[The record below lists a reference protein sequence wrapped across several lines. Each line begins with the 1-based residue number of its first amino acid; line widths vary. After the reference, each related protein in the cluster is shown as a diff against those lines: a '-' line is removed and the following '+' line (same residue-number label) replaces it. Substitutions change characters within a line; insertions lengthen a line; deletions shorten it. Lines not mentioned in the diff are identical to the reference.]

1 MPQIGDTVA
10 KVKKQTVF
18 LIDRKT
24 QEGRE
29 RGLYEILYDLVG
41 KFHTDLAE
49 ARIALAWKHGWK
61 ENVDGQVKLGQCK
74 KGSDFDKALAGFD
87 FVILLNFERVNG
99 SDFSPQQLRAL
110 IDHELCHGTVAVNAK
125 GETKEQEDGRPVYRV
140 RKHDVEEFREI
151 VERYGLWKA
160 DLEAFGVTAG
170 KAAQQAG
177 LFDAAVKGHELKL
190 TGTDAASPLP
200 SDAPTMGKP
209 FARSLKK
216 FAGIVGKDGVDSITM
231 ETSGSDG
238 SPGVS
243 VTIDKAAADKIRKNC
258 DAAIRS

>member
-1 MPQIGDTVA
+1 MPPHAATCRKVSGLNAVLADSFTEPDQEGFDQDDGMVA
-10 KVKKQTVF
+10 KPFF
-18 LIDRKT
+18 LISVWDFAWSQFNEKQRVA
-24 QEGRE
+24 
-29 RGLYEILYDLVG
+29 LV
-41 KFHTDLAE
+41 
-49 ARIALAWKHGWK
+49 
-61 ENVDGQVKLGQCK
+61 
-74 KGSDFDKALAGFD
+74 
-87 FVILLNFERVNG
+87 
-99 SDFSPQQLRAL
+99 
-110 IDHELCHGTVAVNAK
+110 DHELCHGTVAVNAE